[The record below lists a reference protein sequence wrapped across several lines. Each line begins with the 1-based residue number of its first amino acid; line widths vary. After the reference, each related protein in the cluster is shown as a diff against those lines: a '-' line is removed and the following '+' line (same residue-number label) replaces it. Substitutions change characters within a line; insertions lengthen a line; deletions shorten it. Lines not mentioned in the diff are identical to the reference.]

1 METAGRIRFTCP
13 RCLLSITLRAAQPE
27 VEVCPR
33 CMARRHAVQLV
44 RTPQTEPDPVPEGG
58 VSAGALRLRVEDAG
72 DAVAVRLVGPL
83 DLATAPVVARAV
95 EHAATGDRAILV
107 DLSGVHFMDSS
118 GFRCLLRLR
127 RSLGDRL
134 ALRPPPESVQQVFR
148 QMGLLDLLELDG

>member
-1 METAGRIRFTCP
+1 METGRRIRFTCP
-13 RCLLSITLRAAQPE
+13 RCFLSITLRAAQPE

-33 CMARRHAVQLV
+33 CMARRHAVHLV
-44 RTPQTEPDPVPEGG
+44 RTAQTEPESVSEGG

-72 DAVAVRLVGPL
+72 DAVAVRLLGPL

-95 EHAATGDRAILV
+95 EHAATGDRAIVV
-107 DLSGVHFMDSS
+107 DLSGVPFMDSS

-127 RSLGDRL
+127 RNLGDRL
-134 ALRPPPESVQQVFR
+134 ALRPPPESVQQIFR